1 MALLAGDVLLGC
13 ARDLLCGS
21 QCNVHRGLLWV
32 MIQKSFC
39 NRCRV
44 LVCRVLL
51 KVEGGSLWNVAL
63 LACDGM

>member
-1 MALLAGDVLLGC
+1 
-13 ARDLLCGS
+13 
-21 QCNVHRGLLWV
+21 V